1 MLRIYNIKNKK
12 EYIEEVAILTQN
24 EWGKQTLTSEEYQ
37 DKINRKVQKIL
48 KNLDKKYYSKLILLK
63 ENTLVGF
70 ISIFEHDCKERPN
83 LAPWYATM
91 FVKEEFRGKGYS
103 RILNDAI
110 LEEAK
115 KKKIN
120 RLYLKTTLDNY
131 YEKLGAKFLEIQEN
145 GEKIYCF
152 EIGI

>member
-37 DKINRKVQKIL
+37 DKINRKVKKIL

-70 ISIFEHDCKERPN
+70 ISIF
-83 LAPWYATM
+83 
-91 FVKEEFRGKGYS
+91 
-103 RILNDAI
+103 
-110 LEEAK
+110 
-115 KKKIN
+115 
-120 RLYLKTTLDNY
+120 
-131 YEKLGAKFLEIQEN
+131 
-145 GEKIYCF
+145 
-152 EIGI
+152 